1 MEMVIVLQLRYNNV
15 CIYIAL
21 CRCMILY
28 GAATVVVGIACF
40 IFMPDTPYS
49 IWFRLADHERHI
61 MADRM
66 RDNATVQ
73 SHTIKKQHV
82 LEALREPRLYCYTL
96 IGFMIM
102 TQNGCMVTF
111 STQIIV
117 TMGYSV
123 CLWRKILQMDHTDI
137 KRLESCII
145 VDIRITRHH

>member
-1 MEMVIVLQLRYNNV
+1 
-15 CIYIAL
+15 
-21 CRCMILY
+21 MILY
-28 GAATVVVGIACF
+28 GIATVVVGIACF

-49 IWFRLADHERHI
+49 KWLRLTDHERLI
-61 MADRM
+61 TEERA
-66 RDNATVQ
+66 RDNATVH

-123 CLWRKILQMDHTDI
+123 CPFKNTAIG
-137 KRLESCII
+137 
-145 VDIRITRHH
+145 